1 MEYLTA
7 EELFNFQPERSQG
20 GDSFSGGA
28 AKRLFTRRGEEYGSE
43 DEEELNNRVNTYDR
57 Q

>member
-7 EELFNFQPERSQG
+7 DELFDFQPKRSQG

-43 DEEELNNRVNTYDR
+43 DEENFNNMVNTYDK
-57 Q
+57 